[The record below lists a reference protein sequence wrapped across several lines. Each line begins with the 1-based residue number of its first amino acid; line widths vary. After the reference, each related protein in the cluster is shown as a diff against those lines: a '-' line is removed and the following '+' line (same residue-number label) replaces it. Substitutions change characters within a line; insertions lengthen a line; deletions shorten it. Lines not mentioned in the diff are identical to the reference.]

1 MKEWYLI
8 GNNTK
13 PNMLGGYENQAFLDY
28 KDDAFLESLKTDI
41 ATTVILYNYD
51 LSESK
56 EIRCI
61 IQGNTAD
68 TYLNLMGRTI
78 LAPIGTFKAGN
89 YVFFENEYWLV
100 NGRPGNN
107 KIYEKVTV
115 VECQY
120 LLRWQNANG
129 NIIERWINLTSA
141 SKYDVGET
149 GNSTITLSS
158 DNFTILIPNDDESFD
173 IDGKRVF
180 IDLHPTNPT
189 KVFKITRTD
198 DALFYY
204 GKQGGILSL
213 IADKTELNL
222 EKDNQELRICDYI
235 DISAPPLPPSP
246 SNPNETTDLSA
257 VISTKTGEIILKN
270 GFSRIYTVN
279 FTDKI
284 GNEVN
289 YNDVDFSWNMVADFD
304 IGLITQL
311 VSENTI
317 KLSIDDEDLIG
328 SSFLL
333 SVIVDSNVVA
343 QVTINIVEGF

>member
-13 PNMLGGYENQAFLDY
+13 PNMLGGYENQAFFDY
-28 KDDAFLESLKTDI
+28 KDDAFLESLETDI

-51 LSESK
+51 LSEPK

-89 YVFFENEYWLV
+89 YIFFENEYWLV

-120 LLRWQNANG
+120 LLRWQNSKG
-129 NIIERWINLTSA
+129 KIIERWINLTSA

-204 GKQGGILSL
+204 GKHGGILSL

-222 EKDNQELRICDYI
+222 DKDNQELRICDYI
-235 DISAPPLPPSP
+235 DTSTSLPPSP
-246 SNPNETTDLSA
+246 SGGNETTVQLTA
-257 VISTKTGEIILKN
+257 KISGRTELKKGYAKT
-270 GFSRIYTVN
+270 YTVN
-279 FTDKI
+279 FTDSK
-284 GNEVN
+284 GEDVN
-289 YNDVDFSWNMVADFD
+289 WKNVNFNWKVTSNFNV
-304 IGLITQL
+304 TQEIN
-311 VSENTI
+311 ENTI
-317 KLSIDDEDLIG
+317 SLLVDDENCIG

-333 SVIVDSNVVA
+333 SVTIDDSIVAKIEITVVSLA
-343 QVTINIVEGF
+343 

>member
-8 GNNTK
+8 GNKTK
-13 PNMLGGYENQAFLDY
+13 PNMIGGYENQSFLDY
-28 KDDAFLESLKTDI
+28 KDDAFLESLETDI
-41 ATTVILYNYD
+41 ATTVILYNYN
-51 LSESK
+51 LSEPK

-120 LLRWQNANG
+120 LLRWQNSKG
-129 NIIERWINLTSA
+129 KIIERWINLTSA

-204 GKQGGILSL
+204 GKHGGILSL

-222 EKDNQELRICDYI
+222 DKDNQELRICDYI
-235 DISAPPLPPSP
+235 DTSTSLPPSP
-246 SNPNETTDLSA
+246 PNPDETTDLRA
-257 VISTKTGEIILKN
+257 VISTKTGEKNLKN
-270 GFSRIYTVN
+270 GFSRTYTVS
-279 FTDKI
+279 FTDES
-284 GNEVN
+284 GNEVDW
-289 YNDVDFSWNMVADFD
+289 NDVDFSWNVAADFD
-304 IGLITQL
+304 VEQII
-311 VSENTI
+311 SNNTI
-317 KLSIDDEDLIG
+317 KLSVDDEDSIG
-328 SSFLL
+328 FSFLL
-333 SVIVDSNVVA
+333 SVIVDDNVIA
-343 QVTINIVEGF
+343 QVTIDIIEGF

>member
-28 KDDAFLESLKTDI
+28 KDDAFLESLETDI

-120 LLRWQNANG
+120 LLRWQNSKG
-129 NIIERWINLTSA
+129 KIIERWINLTSA

-246 SNPNETTDLSA
+246 SNPDETTDLCA
-257 VISTKTGEIILKN
+257 TISGNTNLKN
-270 GFSRIYTVN
+270 GFSRTYTVM
-279 FTDKI
+279 FTDKS
-284 GNEVN
+284 GNEV
-289 YNDVDFSWNMVADFD
+289 DWDDEHFTWNVIADFD
-304 IGLITQL
+304 IGLIEQ
-311 VSENTI
+311 SISDDTI
-317 KLSIDDEDLIG
+317 KLSVDDDSLIG
-328 SSFLL
+328 ESFLL
-333 SVIVDSNVVA
+333 SVMVDDNA
-343 QVTINIVEGF
+343 ITQLTIDIVEGF